1 MKCRNLA
8 FNAQG
13 SRVVIESA
21 QEGAVKIYVAA
32 PMEAL
37 RKKRSKQVETQF
49 STKKNGAF

>member
-32 PMEAL
+32 MEAL

-49 STKKNGAF
+49 TTKKNGAF